1 MQCPRQISSWCCQA
15 SVQRALRPALLLAAI
30 TLSGCVPF
38 ESKFALD
45 AGKPADR
52 HQPLAGAW
60 TGTWQ
65 DQLGAS
71 DRQARA
77 VVELVSPSTCNV
89 WLELSGY
96 RNVVASWIVAPD
108 APIDRRPDGSEHF
121 HIKVPLESRPK
132 QDVWAVAIDLD
143 ADARPGDLSVHFR
156 TNDAMRQLDEGT
168 IRLNRSTH

>member
-1 MQCPRQISSWCCQA
+1 
-15 SVQRALRPALLLAAI
+15 LG
-30 TLSGCVPF
+30 GCVPF
-38 ESKFALD
+38 ESKFALATGNPTD
-45 AGKPADR
+45 P

-65 DQLGAS
+65 DDLGAT
-71 DRQARA
+71 DHPARA
-77 VVELVSPSTCNV
+77 VVELASPSTCNV

-96 RNVVASWIVAPD
+96 RNIVASWVAAPD
-108 APIDRRPDGSEHF
+108 IPVERHPDGSEHF

-143 ADARPGDLSVHFR
+143 ADARPGDLSIHFR

-168 IRLNRSTH
+168 IHLHRATP